1 MDISVFQR
9 LSADIHSEVDS
20 LDSNFSHTEMA
31 VVARNYAVF
40 L

>member
-1 MDISVFQR
+1 MDISVFLR
-9 LSADIHSEVDS
+9 LSADIHSEVDR
-20 LDSNFSHTEMA
+20 LDSNFSHAEMA